1 MMERIEGADD
11 FDVLDWRLR
20 AHRRMQVCGRHIYIY
35 THTHT
40 HIHTHIYTHWRLR
53 AHRRMQVCVYIC
65 EYMCVYIRICVCRVR
80 RAAQGQ
86 NLLYI

>member
-1 MMERIEGADD
+1 MMMERIEGADD

-20 AHRRMQVCGRHIYIY
+20 AHRRMQVC
-35 THTHT
+35 
-40 HIHTHIYTHWRLR
+40 
-53 AHRRMQVCVYIC
+53 VYIC
-65 EYMCVYIRICVCRVR
+65 MCVCRVR